1 MSSARWACSPTGAP
15 GSFLLSLIA
24 GNLLSACLH
33 CRCQQPVHTPSYG
46 RVFCC
51 WGFLLRESCY
61 SIRTSLAAGA
71 PGAWLHCVCMQNA
84 LEHEDGAGSENDAAS
99 RGDME
104 SMNDAMSM
112 RSHAQSHQVDV
123 HPDFRL
129 WLTSMP
135 APHFPV
141 PVLQNGG
148 LALQVPFCACVQVC
162 LCVRACVCVCA
173 RCISASGVIAT
184 LSCAKLQSGGA

>member
-1 MSSARWACSPTGAP
+1 
-15 GSFLLSLIA
+15 
-24 GNLLSACLH
+24 
-33 CRCQQPVHTPSYG
+33 
-46 RVFCC
+46 
-51 WGFLLRESCY
+51 
-61 SIRTSLAAGA
+61 
-71 PGAWLHCVCMQNA
+71 MQNA

-162 LCVRACVCVCA
+162 LCVRACVRACVCVCA
-173 RCISASGVIAT
+173 RVAFPHQASLPRSPVPNCRAEG
-184 LSCAKLQSGGA
+184 LERSCSCVYLCL